1 MAPSTKPPSGF
12 RDFLPGEVRLRNHVF
27 GVIEEVYRSYGF
39 EQLDTPAMERLDT
52 LLGKYGEEGDQLL
65 FKVLMRGDKLTR
77 ALEADEVRD
86 TDLCDMGL
94 RYDLTV
100 PLARV
105 YAQSRNEFPRIFKR
119 FQIAP
124 VWRADRPQKG
134 RFREF
139 YQCDVD
145 IVGSTSMTV
154 EAEVT
159 SALAEILE
167 RLNFEGFR
175 IHVNHRKVLSALMDV
190 AGVGTD
196 DHAVVLGTLDK
207 MDKIGLDGVRGELDA
222 MGLDAAAIS
231 LLTDQLPQVDERG
244 DRTVAAFN
252 AEMLDKLEARLGA
265 NADGAAAIA
274 DLRRLLELASVSR
287 AGPYLVLDA
296 HLARGLSYYTGP
308 IFEIRSDD
316 FNGSLGGG
324 GRYDDLIGMFMKES
338 VPACGF
344 SLGVERILVLLA
356 ERGIDLGQASAA
368 DVLVTMFG
376 DETAVDA
383 LRLARDL
390 RIAGLRVDV
399 YTDQDKLG
407 KQFKYADQR
416 GIGFVAVLG
425 PGEVEQGV
433 VALKNM
439 RSGEQVNVPLAEA
452 ATHLQGLLSG

>member
-1 MAPSTKPPSGF
+1 MAVSTKPPSGF
-12 RDFLPGEVRLRNHVF
+12 RDFLPDDVRLRNHVF
-27 GVIEEVYRSYGF
+27 GVIEQVYRSYGF
-39 EQLDTPAMERLDT
+39 EQLDTPSMERLDT
-52 LLGKYGEEGDQLL
+52 LLGKYGDEGDQLL

-77 ALEADEVRD
+77 ALEGDEVRD
-86 TDLCDMGL
+86 TDLADMGL

-105 YAQSRNEFPRIFKR
+105 YAQYRNDLPRIFKR

-124 VWRADRPQKG
+124 VWRADRPQRG

-167 RLNFEGFR
+167 RLEFGDFR
-175 IHVNHRKVLSALMDV
+175 IHVNHRKVLSAMMDV
-190 AGVGTD
+190 AGVAEENRAG
-196 DHAVVLGTLDK
+196 VLGALDK
-207 MDKIGLDGVRGELDA
+207 LDKIGIEGVRAELVGF
-222 MGLDAAAIS
+222 GLLDAAIS
-231 LLTDQLPQVDERG
+231 LLTQAFPHVENRGEKSFAMLNDETLSALETHLG
-244 DRTVAAFN
+244 DT
-252 AEMLDKLEARLGA
+252 
-265 NADGAAAIA
+265 ADGATAIA
-274 DLRRLLELASVSR
+274 ELRRLLELTSATRS
-287 AGPYLVLDA
+287 GPYLVLDT

-344 SLGVERILVLLA
+344 SLGVERILVLMQ
-356 ERGIDLGQASAA
+356 ERGVELGKASAA
-368 DVLVTMFG
+368 TVLLTMFSE
-376 DETAVDA
+376 ETAVEVLA
-383 LRLARDL
+383 LARDL
-390 RIAGLRVDV
+390 RAAGLHVDV
-399 YTDQDKLG
+399 YTDEDKLG

-416 GIGFVAVLG
+416 GIPFVAILG
-425 PGEVEQGV
+425 PSEVADGV
-433 VALKNM
+433 VAIKDM
-439 RSGEQVNVPLAEA
+439 RSGEQVKLPADVVVSYIAD
-452 ATHLQGLLSG
+452 QS